1 MATIAERLA
10 KLGAKIAPW
19 LSWMIANSY
28 TTYRHAY
35 DNNPSFKSS
44 VDSDPEAAELI
55 LELDNLVEL
64 P

>member
-19 LSWMIANSY
+19 LGWMIANNY

-35 DNNPSFKSS
+35 DNQPAFKES
-44 VDSDPEAAELI
+44 VDTDVDAAELI
-55 LELDNLVEL
+55 QELDNEVVL

>member
-35 DNNPSFKSS
+35 DNQPDFKAS
-44 VDSDPEAAELI
+44 VDNDVDAVELIAELDA
-55 LELDNLVEL
+55 LVNL